1 MVSVGVGLA
10 AAGPDE
16 GEAYAVLVLD
26 EVRVDRSFEARVVQL
41 DREMVALPS
50 ERFD

>member
-1 MVSVGVGLA
+1 MVSVGVDHA

-26 EVRVDRSFEARVVQL
+26 EVRIDRSVEARIVQL
-41 DREMVALPS
+41 DREMAALL
-50 ERFD
+50 